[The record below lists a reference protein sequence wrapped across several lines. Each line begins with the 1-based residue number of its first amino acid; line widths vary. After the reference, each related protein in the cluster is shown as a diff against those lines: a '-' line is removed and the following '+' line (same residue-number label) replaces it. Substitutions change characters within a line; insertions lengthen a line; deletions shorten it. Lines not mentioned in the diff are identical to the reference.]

1 MASGGNI
8 VTGDREAVRGE
19 QPSDAAIEYAREHL
33 YSAVIAD
40 TLDSIGLHDQ
50 ILQPGIRPLDDDLI
64 LCGRARVG
72 LYMPLYH
79 DDETTKVYE
88 IELNLIDDLRPNDV
102 PVLVCHGNVGI
113 APWGELLTTR
123 AMYLHA
129 AGCLTDGSVRD
140 IRLIRRMKFPVFSGG
155 TNPSDTKHRGK
166 LMMYDVPGRI
176 GGVRIVSGDV
186 VFGDVDGIVVIPR
199 EVAEEV
205 VAKAAKKVSGE
216 NTVRDELSRGES
228 LNGVFKRYGIL

>member
-1 MASGGNI
+1 MASGGN
-8 VTGDREAVRGE
+8 VLDGEHDGLRGA
-19 QPSDAAIEYAREHL
+19 QQSDAAIEYARQHL

-40 TLDSIGLHDQ
+40 TLDAIGLHDQ
-50 ILQPGIRPLDDDLI
+50 VLQPGIHPLDDELV

-88 IELNLIDDLRPNDV
+88 VELNLIDDLRPNDV
-102 PVLVCHGNVGI
+102 PVLICHGNVGI

-123 AMYLHA
+123 AMYLQA

-140 IRLIRRMKFPVFSGG
+140 IRHIRRLKFPVFSAG
-155 TNPSDTKHRGK
+155 TNPADTKHRGK

-176 GGVRIVSGDV
+176 GGVRIASGDI

-199 EVAEEV
+199 ESAEEV
-205 VAKAAKKVSGE
+205 FAKAAKKVSGE
-216 NTVRDELSRGES
+216 NTVRDELLRGES